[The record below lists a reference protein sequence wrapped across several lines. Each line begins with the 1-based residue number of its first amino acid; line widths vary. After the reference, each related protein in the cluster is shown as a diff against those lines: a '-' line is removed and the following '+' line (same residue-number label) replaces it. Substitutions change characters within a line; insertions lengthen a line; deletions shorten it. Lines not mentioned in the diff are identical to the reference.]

1 MRTARRSVAI
11 RALVHYEQMNRD
23 VFVENKEK
31 KRKGREKKKNG
42 MKKNKEEERQCMY
55 SSLIRSLAHRGI
67 FVANCQLLGAFGWE
81 KLRGFC
87 LFVCLLG
94 FFVVVFVFP
103 IVLLPNRAEESFFQL
118 L

>member
-1 MRTARRSVAI
+1 
-11 RALVHYEQMNRD
+11 
-23 VFVENKEK
+23 
-31 KRKGREKKKNG
+31 
-42 MKKNKEEERQCMY
+42 MY

-87 LFVCLLG
+87 LFVCWLG
-94 FFVVVFVFP
+94 FFIVVVFVFP

>member
-1 MRTARRSVAI
+1 
-11 RALVHYEQMNRD
+11 
-23 VFVENKEK
+23 
-31 KRKGREKKKNG
+31 
-42 MKKNKEEERQCMY
+42 MY

-94 FFVVVFVFP
+94 F
-103 IVLLPNRAEESFFQL
+103 LLLLFLFFQL
-118 L
+118 FYYRTAPKKASFNYYSLFYLKCEVT